1 MANVV
6 RMPGVSADS
15 EDATL
20 LEWSVETGGTVTSGE
35 PLAVVETE
43 KANVDITADTDG
55 TLWRTLAEPGD
66 LVTVGN
72 PIAVI
77 LATGEGDDAG
87 NALLASLGLGGT
99 AAPEVSA
106 SEPAVPAAVPAVVPV
121 PSAEQEASSARAA
134 GADAPAANSGSRVFS
149 SPLARKIAV
158 DSGISIDSISGTGPG
173 GRIVRT
179 DVERAVAASPA
190 ASTAPAPAAPA
201 AAAAPAS
208 TPLSVPTPTGGYT
221 DIPHSSMRRAVAN
234 ALTGSKRDAPHFY
247 LTTTC
252 RVDALLE
259 LRASILAQSSERVS
273 INDLFIKAVG
283 KALRAVP
290 EMNVN
295 WTPDAVRQFDSV
307 DVSVAIASERGLVT
321 PVLRGVDGLSVT
333 QIASHVRDFVE
344 RANSGRLKQPELQG
358 GSFTISNLGMFGVE
372 QFGAI
377 INPPQ
382 VGILAVGAVV
392 TQPVVEGNEIVV
404 GKTVTVTVS
413 VDHRPV
419 DGVLAARW
427 LAAFREFIENPLTI
441 LT

>member
-20 LEWSVETGGTVTSGE
+20 LEWSVETGGTITSGE

-77 LATGEGDDAG
+77 LASGEGDDAG
-87 NALLASLGLGGT
+87 EALLASLGLGGVT
-99 AAPEVSA
+99 ASAASAPE
-106 SEPAVPAAVPAVVPV
+106 PATPAAVPV
-121 PSAEQEASSARAA
+121 PSPELATPAFTPAASAAPSAAA
-134 GADAPAANSGSRVFS
+134 DTGALAPAASSGSRVFS

-173 GRIVRT
+173 GRIVRA
-179 DVERAVAASPA
+179 DVERAVAAAPA
-190 ASTAPAPAAPA
+190 AAPAPVEAAAPA
-201 AAAAPAS
+201 A
-208 TPLSVPTPTGGYT
+208 TPVTVPTPTSGYT
-221 DIPHSSMRRAVAN
+221 DTPHSSMRRAVAN

-259 LRASILAQSSERVS
+259 LRASILSQSSDRVS

-333 QIASHVRDFVE
+333 QIASQVRDFVE
-344 RANSGRLKQPELQG
+344 RANSGKLKQPELQG
-358 GSFTISNLGMFGVE
+358 GSFTISNLGMFGV
-372 QFGAI
+372 
-377 INPPQ
+377 
-382 VGILAVGAVV
+382 
-392 TQPVVEGNEIVV
+392 
-404 GKTVTVTVS
+404 
-413 VDHRPV
+413 
-419 DGVLAARW
+419 
-427 LAAFREFIENPLTI
+427 
-441 LT
+441 

>member
-1 MANVV
+1 MANVL

-20 LEWSVETGGTVTSGE
+20 LEWSVETGGVITSGE
-35 PLAVVETE
+35 PIAVVETE

-72 PIAVI
+72 AIAVI
-77 LATGEGDDAG
+77 LASGEGDDAG
-87 NALLASLGLGGT
+87 EALLASLGLGGAAAAPAAASPAPEPIPSAAPASPAPSAEPVAESAPVAET
-99 AAPEVSA
+99 AAPA
-106 SEPAVPAAVPAVVPV
+106 SH
-121 PSAEQEASSARAA
+121 A
-134 GADAPAANSGSRVFS
+134 GARVFS

-158 DSGISIDSISGTGPG
+158 DSGISIDSIAGTGPG
-173 GRIVRT
+173 GRIVRA
-179 DVERAVAASPA
+179 DVERAVAA
-190 ASTAPAPAAPA
+190 A
-201 AAAAPAS
+201 AAVASAPAS
-208 TPLSVPTPTGGYT
+208 TPAGSATPAASPAAVPTPTGGYT
-221 DIPHSSMRRAVAN
+221 DTPHSSMRRAVAN

-307 DVSVAIASERGLVT
+307 DVSVAVASERGLVT

-333 QIASHVRDFVE
+333 QIATQVRDFVE

-392 TQPVVEGNEIVV
+392 TQPVVEGNEIVI
-404 GKTVTVTVS
+404 GNTVTVTVS

-427 LAAFREFIENPLTI
+427 LATFREFIENPITI

>member
-1 MANVV
+1 MANVL

-20 LEWSVETGGTVTSGE
+20 LEWSVETGGVIASGE
-35 PLAVVETE
+35 PIAVVETE

-77 LATGEGDDAG
+77 LASGEGDDAG
-87 NALLASLGLGGT
+87 DALLASLGLGGAAATPAAAAPAPEPTPSAAPASPAPSAEPVVESASVAET
-99 AAPEVSA
+99 AAP
-106 SEPAVPAAVPAVVPV
+106 AAH
-121 PSAEQEASSARAA
+121 A
-134 GADAPAANSGSRVFS
+134 GARVFS

-158 DSGISIDSISGTGPG
+158 DSGISIDSIAGTGPG
-173 GRIVRT
+173 GRIVRV
-179 DVERAVAASPA
+179 DVERAVAAARAIAPESVPA
-190 ASTAPAPAAPA
+190 GSAAR
-201 AAAAPAS
+201 AAAPA
-208 TPLSVPTPTGGYT
+208 PVPVPTGGYT
-221 DIPHSSMRRAVAN
+221 DTPHSSMRRAVAN
-234 ALTGSKRDAPHFY
+234 VLTGSKRDAPHFY

-259 LRASILAQSSERVS
+259 LRSSILAQSSERMS

-307 DVSVAIASERGLVT
+307 DVSVAVASERGLVT

-333 QIASHVRDFVE
+333 QIAAQVRDFVE

-392 TQPVVEGNEIVV
+392 RQPVAEGNEIVI
-404 GKTVTVTVS
+404 GNTVTVTLS

-427 LAAFREFIENPLTI
+427 LAAFREFVENPFTI